1 MTVLSIQLDSAWQ
14 AIMSALPAHSFHFGQ
29 SYFEHAD
36 GELTDSSIALYP
48 LTQYGLISVSGPDA
62 SKFLQGQLTADIEA
76 LQAGTTK
83 LAAHCNA
90 KGRMH
95 SSFFLHCLSHQDYLL
110 VLPIDVLNTAMTAL
124 KKYAVFSKV
133 ELKDLSPEYAAIGIS
148 NNNDAPIPA
157 IGNTVKATFSVPIT
171 GIGRIDYFAKATLS
185 EVANN
190 FDSLASDQL
199 GAAVNWC
206 GSALWEK
213 RLVDAGIGLVQHASI
228 DEFIPQMLNYDYIEG
243 ISFTK
248 GCYTGQEIIARMKYR
263 GKVKRRCYP
272 FVASLPEGTSL
283 AELYTTL
290 QQSNNII
297 TDTSGQNT
305 GDLLNIIALNMTP
318 SATPYDTPSTTPS
331 DSPSTIQLQ
340 GLVVIKVASADSE
353 LWLQS
358 EHQHDSAKK
367 PLIQLPITLKT
378 LPYAINNE

>member
-1 MTVLSIQLDSAWQ
+1 MTVLSIELDSAWQ
-14 AIMSALPAHSFHFGQ
+14 TIMSAMPAHSFHFGQ
-29 SYFEHAD
+29 SYFSQAER
-36 GELTDSSIALYP
+36 ELSDPAVAIYP
-48 LTQYGLISVSGPDA
+48 LTQYGLISISGPDA

-76 LQAGTTK
+76 LAVGTTT

-95 SSFFLHCLSHQDYLL
+95 SSFFLHCLNSQDYLL
-110 VLPIDVLNTAMTAL
+110 VLPVDVLNTAMTAL

-133 ELKDLSPEYAAIGIS
+133 ELKDLSPEYAAIGVS
-148 NNNDAPIPA
+148 SDNDAPIPA
-157 IGNTVKATFSVPIT
+157 IGNTVKAAFSVPVT
-171 GIGRIDYFAKATLS
+171 GIGRIDYFAKSTLS

-190 FDSLASDQL
+190 FDCLASDKL

-213 RLVDAGIGLVQHASI
+213 RLVGAGIGLVQHASI
-228 DEFIPQMLNYDYIEG
+228 EEFIPQMLNYDYIEG

-297 TDTSGQNT
+297 TDTGDQNI
-305 GDLLNIIALNMTP
+305 GDLLNIIALNI
-318 SATPYDTPSTTPS
+318 TPS
-331 DSPSTIQLQ
+331 DSPATTQLQ
-340 GLVVIKVASADSE
+340 GLVVIKVASADRE

-358 EHQHDSAKK
+358 EHRHDSAKK
-367 PLIQLPITLKT
+367 PLLRLPITLKT